1 MTGTRRIVTGVV
13 VPVMVLALAVT
24 ARAGWPQ
31 TPAPLR
37 AGEVASRDTG
47 LSRHASHD
55 GSYWQALSGKEKDGY
70 VRAFLAGA
78 LSAQVREIAVAA
90 HRVADGADVPKEVP
104 APVRDT
110 IVDSLRTSHAV
121 RFPFAA
127 TVYVAQL
134 DDFYWWQD
142 HMAMPVDDAL
152 HRINAQ
158 MEAQQSRP

>member
-1 MTGTRRIVTGVV
+1 VIGTRRIGEGVV
-13 VPVMVLALAVT
+13 VVVLVALAVT
-24 ARAGWPQ
+24 ASAGWPQ
-31 TPAPLR
+31 TPAPVSVR
-37 AGEVASRDTG
+37 GVASRDTG

-55 GSYWQALSGKEKDGY
+55 GSYWRALSGKEQDGY

-78 LSAQVREIAVAA
+78 RSAQVREIAVAS
-90 HRVADGADVPKEVP
+90 HRSAEGVDVPP
-104 APVRDT
+104 PVRDT
-110 IVDSLRTSHAV
+110 IVDSLRASHAV

-142 HMAMPVDDAL
+142 HIAVPVDDAL
-152 HRINAQ
+152 QRINAQ